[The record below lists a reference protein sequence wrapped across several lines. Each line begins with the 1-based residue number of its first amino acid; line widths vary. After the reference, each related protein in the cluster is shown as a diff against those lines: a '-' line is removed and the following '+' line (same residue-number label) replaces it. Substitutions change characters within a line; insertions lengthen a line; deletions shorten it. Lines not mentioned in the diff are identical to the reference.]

1 MFGKKKSPETLAKIS
16 IKVYLYNPETKELI
30 RSYNSMNIAVKDLNI
45 ASETI
50 KKYLNTGKVYKNLL
64 FYS

>member
-1 MFGKKKSPETLAKIS
+1 MS
-16 IKVYLYNPETKELI
+16 
-30 RSYNSMNIAVKDLNI
+30 IAVKDLNI

>member
-1 MFGKKKSPETLAKIS
+1 MEKKSPKTLAKIS
-16 IKVYLYNPETKELI
+16 IKVYLSNPETKELI
-30 RSYNSMNIAVKDLNI
+30 RSYYSMSIAVKDLNI

-50 KKYLNTGKVYKNLL
+50 KKYLNTGKVYKNFL

>member
-1 MFGKKKSPETLAKIS
+1 MVKKSPETLAKIS
-16 IKVYLYNPETKELI
+16 IKVYLCNPETKELI

-50 KKYLNTGKVYKNLL
+50 KKYLNTGKVYKNFL

>member
-1 MFGKKKSPETLAKIS
+1 MVKKSPKTLAKIS
-16 IKVYLYNPETKELI
+16 IKVYLYNPETKKLI
-30 RSYNSMNIAVKDLNI
+30 RSYNSMSIAVKDLNI

-50 KKYLNTGKVYKNLL
+50 KKYLNTGKVYKNFL